1 MRNSLDYAKTH
12 ANIDDQEV
20 DMIMACRKSV
30 LFNDGKTWTK
40 KNKNFDVTM
49 GAQDGAEV
57 AELTGIYLLKQVE
70 DFLSSLG
77 DKAHAGLYRDDGL
90 IYIEKAN
97 GPLINKIEKALH
109 RIFNRNHLK
118 ISIEQKGVSIN
129 FLDVTLGTDGSYK
142 PYRKP
147 NGITKYVN
155 KASNHPPSILK
166 NIPVS
171 IAKRLNTISSSRDEF
186 DAAKDEYQKALDDAG
201 YTAILTY

>member
-90 IYIEKAN
+90 IYIENAN

-109 RIFNRNHLK
+109 RIFKRNHLK
-118 ISIEQKGVSIN
+118 ISIEQKGLSIN

-155 KASNHPPSILK
+155 KASNHPPSILS
-166 NIPVS
+166 P
-171 IAKRLNTISSSRDEF
+171 
-186 DAAKDEYQKALDDAG
+186 
-201 YTAILTY
+201 

>member
-90 IYIEKAN
+90 MYIENAN
-97 GPLINKIEKALH
+97 GPLIIKIENALH
-109 RIFNRNHLK
+109 RCHKFDNIAYNIIPF
-118 ISIEQKGVSIN
+118 VSM
-129 FLDVTLGTDGSYK
+129 
-142 PYRKP
+142 
-147 NGITKYVN
+147 
-155 KASNHPPSILK
+155 
-166 NIPVS
+166 
-171 IAKRLNTISSSRDEF
+171 
-186 DAAKDEYQKALDDAG
+186 
-201 YTAILTY
+201 